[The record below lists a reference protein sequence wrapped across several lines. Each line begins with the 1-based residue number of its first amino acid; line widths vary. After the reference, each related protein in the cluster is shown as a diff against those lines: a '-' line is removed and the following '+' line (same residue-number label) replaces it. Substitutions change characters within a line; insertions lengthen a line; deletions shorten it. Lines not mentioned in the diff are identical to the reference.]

1 MSWNFRIKAGD
12 RDGHAAKHP
21 VQIMQ
26 EAAAVISVGGA
37 YQNYITQKTDG
48 SPDMEE
54 ISEMVSVSEFVN
66 ARKPY
71 CFRGTPIHQAALLL
85 STYDRSFE
93 ATRLYSRTGFE
104 KVMGLTALLCDVGQS
119 LEIVCEHTLEKE
131 YKDYKIIVVPELY
144 KGHEVSCH
152 MYTHPQAPYI
162 PERSIM
168 EEMRLDKDAL
178 EKACGYIVR
187 GMSYPYGKFN
197 ERVADVLRMTG
208 MEYSRTT
215 RKTLSFMLP
224 EDFLLWHPT
233 CHHRENISELADKFL
248 ASDGSRWKDLDV
260 FYVWGHSYEFNDN
273 DNWEIIE
280 NFCEKVSNKDF
291 VWYATNI
298 EIVDYVNALRAVRMS
313 QSLDMAYNPT
323 ATDVWFWVN
332 GETVKIPAGETVK
345 LV

>member
-1 MSWNFRIKAGD
+1 MNNVKFTFPGGKFKCLTMSYDDGRI
-12 RDGHAAKHP
+12 
-21 VQIMQ
+21 
-26 EAAAVISVGGA
+26 
-37 YQNYITQKTDG
+37 
-48 SPDMEE
+48 
-54 ISEMVSVSEFVN
+54 
-66 ARKPY
+66 
-71 CFRGTPIHQAALLL
+71 
-85 STYDRSFE
+85 YDR
-93 ATRLYSRTGFE
+93 RLVDIFNKYGIKGTFHLNASKLDKDNFVT
-104 KVMGLTALLCDVGQS
+104 TA
-119 LEIVCEHTLEKE
+119 EI
-131 YKDYKIIVVPELY
+131 PELY

-168 EEMRLDKDAL
+168 EEIRLDKDAL

-224 EDFLLWHPT
+224 EDFLIWHPT
-233 CHHRENISELADKFL
+233 CHHKDNISELADRFL

-280 NFCEKVSNKDF
+280 DFCEKVSNKDF

-298 EIVDYVNALRAVRMS
+298 EIVDYVNALRSVRMS

-332 GETVKIPAGETVK
+332 GETVRIPAGETVR
-345 LV
+345 LA

>member
-1 MSWNFRIKAGD
+1 MNVIKYDVFPGGKYHCLTMSYDDGRDFDIRLAQIFRENGIKGTFHLNSNHFE
-12 RDGHAAKHP
+12 GNKP
-21 VQIMQ
+21 GFVQ
-26 EAAAVISVGGA
+26 
-37 YQNYITQKTDG
+37 
-48 SPDMEE
+48 PDQFAE
-54 ISEMVSVSEFVN
+54 VY
-66 ARKPY
+66 A
-71 CFRGTPIHQAALLL
+71 
-85 STYDRSFE
+85 
-93 ATRLYSRTGFE
+93 
-104 KVMGLTALLCDVGQS
+104 
-119 LEIVCEHTLEKE
+119 
-131 YKDYKIIVVPELY
+131 
-144 KGHEVSCH
+144 GHEISCH

-162 PERSIM
+162 PERSVM

-197 ERVADVLRMTG
+197 ERVADVLRMAG

-215 RKTLSFMLP
+215 RKTLGFMLP
-224 EDFLLWHPT
+224 EDFLIWHPT
-233 CHHRENISELADKFL
+233 CHHKDNISELADRFL

-280 NFCEKVSNKDF
+280 NFCEKVSGKDF

-298 EIVDYVNALRAVRMS
+298 EIVDYVNALRAVRLS

-332 GETVKIPAGETVK
+332 GNVVKIPAGQTVK